1 MSHAAAASYG
11 PPMSAGPADRTPSLL
26 VAFDGSAAA
35 ESAVR
40 AAGGLFPGARALVV
54 TARRDPIAYEQAA
67 EAALVAVPADVL
79 AGGVKALDEAA
90 EREALET
97 AEAGARAGRT
107 AGLDAD
113 PRITEATGSPW
124 RGLERVADE
133 IGADVIVC
141 GSRGMGAFSRA
152 AVGSTSSGLLHHAGR
167 PVLVVP
173 SGEGDLRGPLVVG
186 YDGSG
191 HARAAIAAA
200 GRLFAGRETLVVHV
214 WESMVRH
221 SLSGR
226 AVVALP
232 NDEIRAVVG
241 DVDEHFR
248 ERAAAVAAEGA
259 ALAREHGL
267 DARPELA
274 EADGSAWRGLLAAA
288 RSASAAA
295 VIAGS
300 RGRGAVASTVLGS
313 VSAGLVHNADVP
325 VLVVPTG

>member
-1 MSHAAAASYG
+1 
-11 PPMSAGPADRTPSLL
+11 MSADPTTLL

-40 AAGGLFPGARALVV
+40 AAGGLFENARAVVV
-54 TARRDPIAYEQAA
+54 TARRDAITYEQAA
-67 EAALVAVPADVL
+67 EAALVAVSEEVV
-79 AGGVKALDEAA
+79 AGGVKALNEAA
-90 EREALET
+90 EREARET
-97 AEAGARAGRT
+97 ADAGAGAAT
-107 AGLDAD
+107 AAGLDAQA
-113 PRITEATGSPW
+113 RTTEAAGSPW
-124 RGLERVADE
+124 RGLRRVAEE

-141 GSRGMGAFSRA
+141 GSRGLGAFSRA

-173 SGEGDLRGPLVVG
+173 AGEGDLHGPLVVG
-186 YDGSG
+186 YDGSD
-191 HARAAIAAA
+191 HARAAIACA
-200 GRLFAGRETLVVHV
+200 GRLFGGRVTLVVHV

-226 AVVALP
+226 AIAAFP
-232 NDEIRAVVG
+232 NDEIRSVVG

-267 DARPELA
+267 VARPELA

-288 RSASAAA
+288 RAASAAA

-313 VSAGLVHNADVP
+313 VSSGLVHNADLP
-325 VLVVPTG
+325 VLVVPDGGSQRDHS